1 MRVEHHPCLY
11 RSIFT
16 HHCSPSLIITQCKP
30 VTVVPG
36 QVSELGVYRTGDHFC
51 VDGLKLVDTIAERD
65 DLSGADKRAAT
76 EEQHEPV
83 SQINLKIIKIKKCPR
98 IGHHSQV
105 QRVEEED
112 QIFPL
117 VVRQLHLL
125 ELSVDDGRSFPVW
138 SWL

>member
-1 MRVEHHPCLY
+1 M
-11 RSIFT
+11 
-16 HHCSPSLIITQCKP
+16 
-30 VTVVPG
+30 TVVPG

-83 SQINLKIIKIKKCPR
+83 SQINLKKKNIRC
-98 IGHHSQV
+98 HSQV